1 MYCFRMQL
9 HPRLNLKAS
18 FCHSLKHVNRFF
30 TIFFPSSSCVFF
42 FLLFIFFLIRS
53 CSFFI
58 FFLYPGFTFLF
69 LRTYFHASLSVSF
82 VFLVRKYPSFQAF
95 SSFHSPFL
103 LSTTFQVIPLSVNL
117 LITGTSFASSCLIAV
132 PSSPARAV
140 LPTRWI

>member
-1 MYCFRMQL
+1 
-9 HPRLNLKAS
+9 
-18 FCHSLKHVNRFF
+18 
-30 TIFFPSSSCVFF
+30 FP
-42 FLLFIFFLIRS
+42 FLLFKFFLIRS

-82 VFLVRKYPSFQAF
+82 VFLVRKCRSFQAF
-95 SSFHSPFL
+95 ASFHSPFL
-103 LSTTFQVIPLSVNL
+103 ISTKLKVIPFSVNL
-117 LITGTSFASSCLIAV
+117 LITGTSLASYRLIAV